1 MSPTFK
7 ASLVAAIAATL
18 SACASAPPQA
28 TAPVPAAS
36 NAATTSTVRQAIAN
50 LASASG
56 SLVSGRLMLV
66 PMGDG
71 VHISGEIG
79 GLQANSSHG
88 FHIHEKGDCSAADAS
103 SAGGHFNPA
112 AKPHGRTGHGAHH
125 AGDGDNLVADSQG
138 VARVNAHFSGVSLGG
153 GSANDIAGRALIVHA
168 NADDYSSQPAGNA
181 GARVACGLIRVTA
194 P

>member
-1 MSPTFK
+1 MHPLP
-7 ASLVAAIAATL
+7 LVTLVTALAAALA
-18 SACASAPPQA
+18 ACASTPQEAAPPAAPAA
-28 TAPVPAAS
+28 TAHNAS
-36 NAATTSTVRQAIAN
+36 TARQAIAN

-56 SLVSGRLMLV
+56 SLVSGRLTLV

-71 VHISGEIG
+71 VHITGEIG